1 MRVPQR
7 GRSRFLGR
15 PASRSCSST
24 EQEPGHRGESVSDVR
39 PILFGSSSFV
49 GLLGSGAFMAC
60 EAREGL
66 GSSRKSAC
74 QGVGLA
80 SRRMQ
85 RLDWGFADIFGM
97 PRRWESACIGA
108 KACVVSAAGTLVD
121 APRVRG
127 RRRWERNAVGWS
139 IQRVPPRAGGTA
151 VGVRP
156 SEKWPRAGR
165 RPIGQLRLWQP
176 SRARSR
182 ALASVGRAAA
192 IRPVFL
198 PVSKKQEERR

>member
-139 IQRVPPRAGGTA
+139 IQRVPPRAGG
-151 VGVRP
+151 V
-156 SEKWPRAGR
+156 KAGR
-165 RPIGQLRLWQP
+165 KVDHLRRLKSGPPWKVRIGLGRD
-176 SRARSR
+176 ARW
-182 ALASVGRAAA
+182 GEAAA
-192 IRPVFL
+192 HGAQGRSV
-198 PVSKKQEERR
+198 ERSE